1 MAMTRGKMIRE
12 KRIRL
17 GLSQE
22 EVAGAARIYQQSY
35 SDIEGD
41 RTTSP
46 RRAILKAISKMLDI
60 PFESLLLGDDWRE
73 PIPESARVVA
83 REYPSLRPEN
93 QNRILSIILEDKQQK
108 EEESKDAAPA
118 TDSA

>member
-1 MAMTRGKMIRE
+1 MTRGKMIRD
-12 KRIRL
+12 KRILL

-22 EVAGAARIYQQSY
+22 AVASAAKISQQSY
-35 SDIEGD
+35 SDIDGD
-41 RTTSP
+41 RTASP
-46 RRAILKAISKMLDI
+46 RRAILKAIGKMLDI

-93 QNRILSIILEDKQQK
+93 QNRILRIILEDRQQRDKQAQ
-108 EEESKDAAPA
+108 EFA
-118 TDSA
+118 TTQDPV

>member
-1 MAMTRGKMIRE
+1 MTRGKMIRE

-22 EVAGAARIYQQSY
+22 EVANAAKISQQSY

-41 RTTSP
+41 RTASP
-46 RRAILKAISKMLDI
+46 RRAILKAIGKMLEI

-108 EEESKDAAPA
+108 AEESKAAAVTADPA
-118 TDSA
+118 